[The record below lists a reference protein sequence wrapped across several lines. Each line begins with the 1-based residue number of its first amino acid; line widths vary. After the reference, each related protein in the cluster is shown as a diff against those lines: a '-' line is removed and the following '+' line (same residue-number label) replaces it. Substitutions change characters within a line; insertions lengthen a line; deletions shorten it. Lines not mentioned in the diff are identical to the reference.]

1 MRKRSLVERYD
12 VLRDAFSEYHLNKFN
27 VSFEFKLISM
37 VVLITTLLI
46 QAKEN
51 KSHKSA
57 KILVLTPVMSIDEFM
72 FPPDTAQSVEGNRR
86 VVEHFYP
93 SFLRPTWRHSF
104 VTRKVRD
111 RKIADDFKRHV
122 SYHS

>member
-1 MRKRSLVERYD
+1 MKRSLVERYD

-57 KILVLTPVMSIDEFM
+57 KILVLTPVMSIEFIC
-72 FPPDTAQSVEGNRR
+72 FLLTLLSGRES
-86 VVEHFYP
+86 P
-93 SFLRPTWRHSF
+93 SGRTFLPEFSLANMAT
-104 VTRKVRD
+104 
-111 RKIADDFKRHV
+111 
-122 SYHS
+122 